1 MKFRSYS
8 AQDRDQ
14 VISLWQRVLPDDQ
27 PHNEASRVID
37 AKLAVDEM
45 LFIAEDNGAI
55 IGSAMAGYDGHRGW
69 LYSVAVDPQH
79 RRNGIGRELVKLAI
93 RTLKS
98 VGCVKVNL
106 QVRATNS
113 QVVEFYESLDFA
125 VEDRISMGKLLNQ

>member
-1 MKFRSYS
+1 M
-8 AQDRDQ
+8 
-14 VISLWQRVLPDDQ
+14 WQRVLPDGQ

-79 RRNGIGRELVKLAI
+79 RRNGIGRELVETAVQA
-93 RTLKS
+93 LKGI
-98 VGCVKVNL
+98 GCIKVNL
-106 QVRATNS
+106 QIRSTNS
-113 QVVEFYESLDFA
+113 QVVEFYESLGFT
-125 VEDRISMGKLLNQ
+125 VEERISMGKLLGR

>member
-1 MKFRSYS
+1 MKFRGYS

-27 PHNEASRVID
+27 QHNEASRVID

-79 RRNGIGRELVKLAI
+79 RRNGIGRELVETAVQA
-93 RTLKS
+93 LKS
-98 VGCVKVNL
+98 IGCIRVICSSV
-106 QVRATNS
+106 QQIAR
-113 QVVEFYESLDFA
+113 
-125 VEDRISMGKLLNQ
+125 LLNSMNH